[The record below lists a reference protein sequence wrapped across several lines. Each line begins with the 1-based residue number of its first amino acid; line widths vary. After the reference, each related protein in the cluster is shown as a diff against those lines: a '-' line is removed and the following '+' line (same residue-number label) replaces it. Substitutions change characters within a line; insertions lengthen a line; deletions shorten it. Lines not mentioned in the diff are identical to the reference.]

1 MQYYRILYSLTRY
14 IGLTM
19 TKVSCNC
26 IVCAEEFDPGEL
38 ESVALSSINTTS
50 FKVCQACLDSS
61 DPAEDYRE
69 VREIVNSY
77 LKFAEAKSLF
87 GEVKTILDSRKDKE

>member
-1 MQYYRILYSLTRY
+1 
-14 IGLTM
+14 M

-26 IVCAEEFDPGEL
+26 IVCAQEFDPEDL
-38 ESVALSSINTTS
+38 QSVALSKINTTN

-61 DPAEDYRE
+61 DPAEDYRQ

-77 LKFAEAKSLF
+77 LKFAEARTLF
-87 GEVKTILDSRKDKE
+87 TEVKSILDSRDE